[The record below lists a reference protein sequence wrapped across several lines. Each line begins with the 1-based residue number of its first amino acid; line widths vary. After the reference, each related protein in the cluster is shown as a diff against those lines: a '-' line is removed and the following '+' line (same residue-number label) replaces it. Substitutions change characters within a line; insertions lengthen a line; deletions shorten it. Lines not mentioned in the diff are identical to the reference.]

1 MKKWPATEVEMV
13 NLDKVIPYAR
23 NSRVNSDEQVAQIAS
38 SIQEWGFTVPILMDE
53 GFGLIAGHGR
63 LMAAQRLGL
72 KEIPAM
78 VAKNWTEAQKK
89 AYIIADNKLAMNS
102 TWDEA
107 MLKIEIKELT
117 DLNFDTDL
125 TGFSLDDLASLFDDT
140 EKDYELPD
148 EQEYKETY
156 EVAVICDGEAQQEK
170 MYNELVEK
178 GYKCRILT
186 M

>member
-1 MKKWPATEVEMV
+1 MV

-23 NSRVNSDEQVAQIAS
+23 NSRVHSDEQVAQIAS

-78 VAKNWTEAQKK
+78 VAKNWTEAKKK

-117 DLNFDTDL
+117 DLNFVLIT
-125 TGFSLDDLASLFDDT
+125 FVSAPSLF
-140 EKDYELPD
+140 EKRAIFNYLSQP
-148 EQEYKETY
+148 QLSL
-156 EVAVICDGEAQQEK
+156 
-170 MYNELVEK
+170 NSS
-178 GYKCRILT
+178 
-186 M
+186 